1 MIIKNS
7 VDKKKHKSLTQK
19 GNWILIA
26 PIYIFTL
33 IFVFFPFVYMFM
45 ISFMERAQVWG
56 FVNKFTLENYRR
68 ILEPIYLNTFLQSL
82 KLAFMSTCFIVL
94 IGYPFGYY
102 MAKLDTVGKK
112 RMMILLLI
120 PFFTSA
126 LIRLNGWIIVFR
138 SNGVLDKIL
147 MGLHVTTEPLKLLY
161 SYSAVVTGM
170 IYLLLPFMILSVYSS
185 AEKLDWTLVEAARD
199 LGASRFQAF
208 LNISLK
214 LTMPGLLSGVVL
226 TFIPS
231 MGLFFVADI
240 LGGNKIVLVGSIIQQ
255 QLTKGRNIPFAAAL
269 SVILMFLTSLILQLY
284 KKLANTK
291 EVEGLF

>member
-1 MIIKNS
+1 MIIKNRI
-7 VDKKKHKSLTQK
+7 DRKKHKSLTQK

-33 IFVFFPFVYMFM
+33 IFVFFPFIYMFM

-94 IGYPFGYY
+94 FGYPFGYY

-269 SVILMFLTSLILQLY
+269 SVILMILTSLILQLY